1 MRIEQFSNPQ
11 IIAALKTFVPSPI
24 RSYVRRRNVES
35 EKVALAAARSTDR
48 KLLTETLLPALSRG
62 AGRVLWVGCRAY
74 TAKYP
79 AIIEACGAECWTT
92 DIDPVAARH
101 GRPGRHVT
109 GDAKEIDRLFSEMDF
124 GTVFLNGVFGFGIDD
139 VPGQDICIEAISRIL
154 RPGGQ
159 LLVGWNHDSV
169 QDPELLPAM
178 RKRFVRSSVPGCET
192 RVRYDDVTHVYDVF
206 RRAG

>member
-1 MRIEQFSNPQ
+1 MRLEQISHPQ

-24 RSYVRRRNVES
+24 RSFVRRRNVES

-48 KLLTETLLPALSRG
+48 KLLNETLLPALSRG
-62 AGRVLWVGCRAY
+62 AGRALWVGCRAY
-74 TAKYP
+74 TARYP

-109 GDAKEIDRLFSEMDF
+109 GDAKQIDALFAGMEF

-139 VPGQDICIEAISRIL
+139 VAGQDECIEAISRIL
-154 RPGGQ
+154 KPGGL
-159 LLVGWNHDSV
+159 LLVGWNHDAV
-169 QDPELLPAM
+169 QDPERLPAM
-178 RKRFVRSSVPGCET
+178 QKSFVRAAVPGCET